1 MNFTDAVA
9 VSGTRR
15 TADGYL
21 VAEARSV
28 RTGIQLYAGSEVG
41 KPELPV
47 VRVYRPADQVF
58 ADASLQSFTHAP
70 VTMDHPA
77 EAVTADNWKQLA
89 VGEVSTAAKKD
100 GEWVH
105 LPLILKDASAIQA
118 VETGKRELSAG
129 YTCELVWGDGVA
141 PDGQAYDAQQSN
153 IKINHLAIVDRA
165 RAGSKA
171 RIGDGAVW
179 GASPFEDKSGLAPL
193 TKEKDAM
200 SDTLKTVVLGD
211 KAVQVAVS
219 DVAAIETYKLDAAKK
234 LADAEA
240 AYTAKLADADK
251 AYAVAIEAKDKDLA
265 AKDADLAKKDAEIDA
280 LKAKVVDGAALDA
293 LVAARADLVATAKA
307 IAKDVKTDGLSD
319 IDIRKAA
326 VVAKLGDAAIK
337 DKAQAYIDAR
347 FDILAEDAKKAAN
360 ADPFASVV
368 KDGVVATGDAE
379 KATTDAYTQM
389 IADMKSGKS
398 TATVN

>member
-1 MNFTDAVA
+1 MQFTDAVA

-21 VAEARSV
+21 VAEVRSV
-28 RTGIQLYAGSEVG
+28 RTGIQLYAGHEVG
-41 KPELPV
+41 KPEMSV

-58 ADASLQSFTHAP
+58 AADSLQSFTHAP
-70 VTMDHPA
+70 VTMGHPA

-105 LPLILKDASAIQA
+105 LPLILKDAAAIRA
-118 VETGKRELSAG
+118 VESGKRELSAG

-141 PDGQAYDAQQSN
+141 PDGSAFDAQQSN
-153 IKINHLAIVDRA
+153 IKINHLAIVDKA

-171 RIGDGAVW
+171 RIGDGANSW
-179 GASPFEDKSGLAPL
+179 GIAPV
-193 TKEKDAM
+193 TNDRQPEKEKIM
-200 SDTLKTVVLGD
+200 TLKTVTVDGIPVEVTDQGATVINTLQQRLVDAGKRLTD
-211 KAVQVAVS
+211 GE
-219 DVAAIETYKLDAAKK
+219 AASAAK
-234 LADAEA
+234 LADAEKAHA
-240 AYTAKLADADK
+240 A
-251 AYAVAIEAKDKDLA
+251 AIDAKDKDIA

-307 IAKDVKTDGLSD
+307 IAKDVKTEGLSD
-319 IDIRKAA
+319 ADIRKAA
-326 VVAKLGDAAIK
+326 VVAKLGDAAVK

-347 FDILAEDAKKAAN
+347 FDILAEDAKKIAD

-368 KDGVVATGDAE
+368 KDGIVTSGDAD
-379 KATTDAYTQM
+379 KSTADAYTKM
-389 IADMKSGKS
+389 IADMKAGKS